1 MDRKQFFA
9 WDLVLVLIFTII
21 TFVFITVP
29 ILNSSV
35 PRTILGLFLIIFIPG
50 YALIAALFPKN
61 GDLNTLERLILSF
74 GSSIVITPILGLI
87 LNYTPYGI
95 RLNSSLLVLSSLT
108 VILVFIAYWRR
119 VLTTP
124 INRYKVN
131 FSGFFKS
138 LGTKLSVESLT
149 GKISSAIL
157 ILSILLAISA
167 TVYVI
172 FEPKPEVEF
181 FTQFYILGSGGMLS
195 DYPINLTSG
204 ETGNLTIGI
213 VNHENKQT
221 TYNLVVTS
229 DGIVQTNQVITLNN
243 NQSVQIPFNFTAGQP
258 GNREMV
264 FNLYKSP
271 DDNNSYRNLHL
282 WLNIT

>member
-1 MDRKQFFA
+1 MERKQFFA

-29 ILNSSV
+29 VLSSTV

-50 YALIAALFPKN
+50 YAFIAALFPKN
-61 GDLNTLERLILSF
+61 GDLNKLERLILSF
-74 GSSIVITPILGLI
+74 GSSIVITPMLGLI

-95 RLNSSLLVLSSLT
+95 SLESGLLALSSLT
-108 VILVFIAYWRR
+108 VILIFIAYLRR

-124 INRYKVN
+124 VNRFKVDL
-131 FSGFFKS
+131 SGFKS
-138 LGTKLSVESLT
+138 LGTKLSRESLT

-172 FEPKPEVEF
+172 FEPKPEVES
-181 FTQFYILGSGGMLS
+181 FTQFYILGSDGMLS

-229 DGIVQTNQVITLNN
+229 DGIVQTNQIITLNN

-271 DDNNSYRNLHL
+271 DDNNIYRNLHL

>member
-1 MDRKQFFA
+1 MERKQFFA

-29 ILNSSV
+29 VLSSTV

-50 YALIAALFPKN
+50 YAFIAALFPKN
-61 GDLNTLERLILSF
+61 GDLNKLERLILSF
-74 GSSIVITPILGLI
+74 GSSIVITPMLGLI

-95 RLNSSLLVLSSLT
+95 SLESGLLALSSLT
-108 VILVFIAYWRR
+108 VILVFIAYLRR

-124 INRYKVN
+124 VNRFKVDL
-131 FSGFFKS
+131 SGFKS
-138 LGTKLSVESLT
+138 LGTKLSRESLT

-172 FEPKPEVEF
+172 FEPKPEVES
-181 FTQFYILGSGGMLS
+181 FTQFYILGSDGMLS

-229 DGIVQTNQVITLNN
+229 DGIVQTNQIITLNN

-271 DDNNSYRNLHL
+271 DDNNIYRNLHL

>member
-1 MDRKQFFA
+1 MGRKLFFA

-29 ILNSSV
+29 VLSSTV

-61 GDLNTLERLILSF
+61 GDLSKIERLILSF
-74 GSSIVITPILGLI
+74 GSSIVITPIFGLI

-95 RLNSSLLVLSSLT
+95 NLKSGLLVLSSLT
-108 VILVFIAYWRR
+108 VILVFIAYLRR
-119 VLTTP
+119 VLITP
-124 INRYKVN
+124 VNRFKVD

-138 LGTKLSVESLT
+138 LGTELSRESLT
-149 GKISSAIL
+149 GKISSVIL

-167 TVYVI
+167 TAYVI
-172 FEPKPEVEF
+172 FEPKPEGES

-195 DYPINLTSG
+195 DYPITLTSG

-229 DGIVQTNQVITLNN
+229 DGIIQINQDITLNN

-258 GNREMV
+258 GSREMV

-282 WLNIT
+282 WLNVT